1 MLVRPLPLQLYHPA
15 RHPKHPGFPHGH
27 GPRPEAYGQP
37 KGLLVQQGKIYGNT
51 APTKLLGI
59 CVGER
64 TVSTRPTH
72 GSPTSASVKDGC
84 APGMLSQPRAV
95 ASNPHAAVVSFKM
108 CFSLCSLGHLGSSH
122 ERHELCPPP
131 LPYVRSLRPK
141 LPAKYGLRY
150 ERWIYSKTTRQDG
163 THCKLHSHAPLRL
176 SKRVLAA
183 EQLPTEGVPLAY
195 PQR

>member
-131 LPYVRSLRPK
+131 YHTYEAYVPNSQQNMAFVMKDGYIVRPLGK
-141 LPAKYGLRY
+141 MGLIANY
-150 ERWIYSKTTRQDG
+150 TAMPPCAFLNE
-163 THCKLHSHAPLRL
+163 CLRL
-176 SKRVLAA
+176 SNY
-183 EQLPTEGVPLAY
+183 QLKVSL
-195 PQR
+195 